1 MAEVKAI
8 VKATAKPAA
17 KAVTTPKVEVAEVK
31 KEAAPKK
38 EIVKKAAAPKKAAT
52 QKKETVKKEAAP
64 KKAAVKKVDKEVI
77 RLEFDGK
84 SYTNEYLVKIA
95 KDVWQ
100 FDLAKSLDEI
110 KTMEL
115 YVKPVEA
122 LVYYVINGDV
132 SGSFAI

>member
-52 QKKETVKKEAAP
+52 QKLMITHTSL
-64 KKAAVKKVDKEVI
+64 KAE
-77 RLEFDGK
+77 
-84 SYTNEYLVKIA
+84 
-95 KDVWQ
+95 
-100 FDLAKSLDEI
+100 
-110 KTMEL
+110 
-115 YVKPVEA
+115 P
-122 LVYYVINGDV
+122 
-132 SGSFAI
+132 

>member
-8 VKATAKPAA
+8 AKATAKPAA

-38 EIVKKAAAPKKAAT
+38 ETVKKAAAP
-52 QKKETVKKEAAP
+52 KKETVKKEAAP

-84 SYTNEYLVKIA
+84 SYTNEDLVKIA

-100 FDLAKSLDEI
+100 YDLAKSLDEI

-122 LVYYVINGDV
+122 LVYYVINGDI